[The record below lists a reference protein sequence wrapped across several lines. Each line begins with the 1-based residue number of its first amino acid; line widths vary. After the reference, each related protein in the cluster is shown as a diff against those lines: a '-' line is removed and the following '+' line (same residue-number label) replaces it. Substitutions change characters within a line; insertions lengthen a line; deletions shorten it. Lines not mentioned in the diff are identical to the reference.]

1 MREIKS
7 YEEFMEVI
15 KNRVLV
21 DFYADWCGPCR
32 MLGEVL
38 KNIESELDI
47 EIVKV
52 NVDQNRKIAM
62 KYGVMSIPSLKV
74 FNNSKIEK
82 EKTGFMREEELKDF
96 LAKNDD
102 IT

>member
-74 FNNSKIEK
+74 FNNGKIEK
-82 EKTGFMREEELKDF
+82 EKTGFMREEELKEF
-96 LAKNDD
+96 LA
-102 IT
+102 